1 VNELRLIRL
10 AIALGRHGNFARA
23 AESLKLTQPSL
34 TRGIAE
40 LERALSVPL
49 FDRTRKGAIP
59 TAFGRVLL
67 ERGEAV
73 LRSEANLRREIQLL
87 AGLESGS
94 LALSAGP
101 MASETSVAA
110 AIARVLRAHPRLKIH
125 CHTTDAEVVVQDV
138 LSERADVGVAQVKEH
153 AQEPRLVVERLSS
166 LRIHVGCRPGHPLT
180 REARLSFAQLFDY
193 PLATNVLG
201 GAPAA
206 AASLR
211 DGSLVVGTAGTPDFI
226 PQVVVNTTAVARLIA
241 RDSDALATGT
251 ASMLAGDVAAGH
263 LVLLDIDAP
272 VLRTTHSVFFL
283 RDRTLAPAAQV
294 FIDALRTV
302 EAEIQKADTRSASP
316 RKSRHGRRRSA

>member
-1 VNELRLIRL
+1 MNELRLIRL
-10 AIALGRHGNFARA
+10 AIALGKHGNFARA
-23 AESLKLTQPSL
+23 AESLNLTQPSL

-40 LERALSVPL
+40 LERALGVPL

-94 LALSAGP
+94 LAISAGP

-110 AIARVLRAHPRLKIH
+110 AIARVLRAHPCLKIQ
-125 CHTTDAEVVVQDV
+125 CHTTDAEVVVEEV
-138 LSERADVGVAQVKEH
+138 LAERVDVGVAQVKEH

-166 LRIHVGCRPGHPLT
+166 LRIHVACRPGHPLT
-180 REARLSFAQLFDY
+180 REPRLSFAQLFDY
-193 PLATNVLG
+193 PLATNVLR

-206 AASLR
+206 AASRR
-211 DGSLVVGTAGTPDFI
+211 DGSPVVDGAGTQDFI
-226 PQVVVNTTAVARLIA
+226 PQVVVNTTAVGRLIA

-283 RDRTLAPAAQV
+283 RDRTLAPAARV
-294 FIDALRTV
+294 FIDALRAV
-302 EAEIQKADTRSASP
+302 ETDLRNAEPFVNPGDSP
-316 RKSRHGRRRSA
+316 

>member
-1 VNELRLIRL
+1 MNELRLIRL
-10 AIALGRHGNFARA
+10 AIALGKHGNFARA
-23 AESLKLTQPSL
+23 AESLNLTQPSL

-40 LERALSVPL
+40 LERALDVPL

-94 LALSAGP
+94 LAISAGP

-110 AIARVLRAHPRLKIH
+110 AIARVLRAHPRLKIQ

-138 LSERADVGVAQVKEH
+138 LAERVDVGVAQVKEH

-180 REARLSFAQLFDY
+180 REARPSFARLFDY
-193 PLATNVLG
+193 PLATNMLR

-206 AASLR
+206 AASCR
-211 DGSLVVGTAGTPDFI
+211 DGSLVVGNAAMPDFI

-241 RDSDALATGT
+241 RESDALATGT
-251 ASMLAGDVAAGH
+251 ASMLSSDVAAGH

-283 RDRTLAPAAQV
+283 RDRTLAPAARV
-294 FIDALRTV
+294 FIDALRAV
-302 EAEIQKADTRSASP
+302 ETDLRNAEPFVNPGDSP
-316 RKSRHGRRRSA
+316 

>member
-1 VNELRLIRL
+1 MNELRLIRL

-193 PLATNVLG
+193 PLATNVLR

-283 RDRTLAPAAQV
+283 RDRTLAPAARV
-294 FIDALRTV
+294 FIDALRAV
-302 EAEIQKADTRSASP
+302 ETDLRNAEPFVNPGDSP
-316 RKSRHGRRRSA
+316 

>member
-10 AIALGRHGNFARA
+10 AIALGKHGNFARA
-23 AESLKLTQPSL
+23 AESLNLTQPSL

-40 LERALSVPL
+40 LERALDVPL

-94 LALSAGP
+94 LAISAGP

-110 AIARVLRAHPRLKIH
+110 AIARVLRAHPRLKIQ

-138 LSERADVGVAQVKEH
+138 LAERVDVGVAQVKEH

-180 REARLSFAQLFDY
+180 REARPSFARLFDY
-193 PLATNVLG
+193 PLATNMLR

-206 AASLR
+206 AASCR
-211 DGSLVVGTAGTPDFI
+211 DGSLVVGNAAMPDFI

-241 RDSDALATGT
+241 RESDALATGT
-251 ASMLAGDVAAGH
+251 ASMLSSDVAAGH

-283 RDRTLAPAAQV
+283 RDRTLAPAARV
-294 FIDALRTV
+294 FIDALRAV
-302 EAEIQKADTRSASP
+302 ETDLRNAEPFVNPGDSP
-316 RKSRHGRRRSA
+316 